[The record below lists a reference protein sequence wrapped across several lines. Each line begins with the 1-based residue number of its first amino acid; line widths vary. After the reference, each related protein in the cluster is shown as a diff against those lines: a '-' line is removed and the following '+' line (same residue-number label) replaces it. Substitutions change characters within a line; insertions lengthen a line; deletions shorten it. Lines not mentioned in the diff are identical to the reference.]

1 MITIPNLM
9 SRYNIKSRQGIVQ
22 WVKRHLDEI
31 NADGV
36 HASIVK
42 GEWMFDRKAVEI
54 MDKLR
59 GFGDTVVLQDLENEK
74 LAAAMHECN
83 QYKLLVM
90 QKQEEISQLQQQ
102 IIVMQGK
109 MMEIQ
114 PKYKLAEHTARV
126 LQQRNQQLGTELD
139 ALKEKNEGIIRE
151 LQVEKEKNDRLR
163 NRSFWARLMNRVE

>member
-90 QKQEEISQLQQQ
+90 QNRKKFPSCSSKSSLCR
-102 IIVMQGK
+102 GK
-109 MMEIQ
+109 
-114 PKYKLAEHTARV
+114 
-126 LQQRNQQLGTELD
+126 
-139 ALKEKNEGIIRE
+139 
-151 LQVEKEKNDRLR
+151 
-163 NRSFWARLMNRVE
+163 

>member
-1 MITIPNLM
+1 M
-9 SRYNIKSRQGIVQ
+9 VQ
-22 WVKRHLDEI
+22 WLKRHLDEI

-42 GEWMFDRKAVEI
+42 GEWTFDRKAVEI

-90 QKQEEISQLQQQ
+90 KKQEEISSCSSKSSLCR
-102 IIVMQGK
+102 GK
-109 MMEIQ
+109 
-114 PKYKLAEHTARV
+114 
-126 LQQRNQQLGTELD
+126 
-139 ALKEKNEGIIRE
+139 
-151 LQVEKEKNDRLR
+151 
-163 NRSFWARLMNRVE
+163 

>member
-1 MITIPNLM
+1 M
-9 SRYNIKSRQGIVQ
+9 VQ
-22 WVKRHLDEI
+22 WLKRHLDEI

-42 GEWMFDRKAVEI
+42 GEWTFDRKAVEI

-102 IIVMQGK
+102 IIAMQGK

-114 PKYKLAEHTARV
+114 PKYKLAEHTARE

>member
-1 MITIPNLM
+1 
-9 SRYNIKSRQGIVQ
+9 
-22 WVKRHLDEI
+22 
-31 NADGV
+31 
-36 HASIVK
+36 
-42 GEWMFDRKAVEI
+42 
-54 MDKLR
+54 
-59 GFGDTVVLQDLENEK
+59 
-74 LAAAMHECN
+74 MHECN

-90 QKQEEISQLQQQ
+90 QNRKKFPSCSSKSCYAGE
-102 IIVMQGK
+102 

-114 PKYKLAEHTARV
+114 PKYKLAEHTARE

>member
-1 MITIPNLM
+1 M
-9 SRYNIKSRQGIVQ
+9 VQ
-22 WVKRHLDEI
+22 WLKRHLDEI

-42 GEWMFDRKAVEI
+42 GEWTFDRKAVEI

-90 QKQEEISQLQQQ
+90 KKQEEISQLQQQ
-102 IIVMQGK
+102 IIAMQGQ
-109 MMEIQ
+109 MMEMQ
-114 PKYKLAEHTARV
+114 PKYRLAEHTAQE
-126 LQQRNQQLGTELD
+126 LQQRNQQLGTEME
-139 ALKEKNEGIIRE
+139 ALKEKNEGIIRELQAEKARSETIDRE

-163 NRSFWARLMNRVE
+163 NRSFWARLMNREE

>member
-1 MITIPNLM
+1 M
-9 SRYNIKSRQGIVQ
+9 Q

-102 IIVMQGK
+102 IIAMQGQ

-114 PKYKLAEHTARV
+114 PKYKLAEHTAQE
-126 LQQRNQQLGTELD
+126 LQQRNQQLGTELE
-139 ALKEKNEGIIRE
+139 ALKEKNEGISRE

-163 NRSFWARLMNRVE
+163 NRSIWDRLMNREK